1 MSPSRAFRIATD
13 QDQDLKVDSQ
23 EMGSK
28 GWYALGWSFIASAGL
43 TVSESSGDLE
53 EKTAYTARYTVPELP
68 VPGRVC
74 HSGIRYCRH
83 GGWYQLCSGLAV
95 LVSHISIKRSTG
107 G

>member
-53 EKTAYTARYTVPELP
+53 QKTALTLPDTQFLSFLFPVVFAIPVFDIVGTV
-68 VPGRVC
+68 V
-74 HSGIRYCRH
+74 GISFAAD
-83 GGWYQLCSGLAV
+83 WLFW
-95 LVSHISIKRSTG
+95 
-107 G
+107 